1 MERWSGKR
9 YHSWSWHLQSVF
21 GEKVAKISLDAGFTC
36 PHRRGTSGG
45 CIYCSP
51 RGSGDFA
58 GEAGKTIPAQF
69 QEMAAKAR
77 EKWPEVR
84 KFIAYFQAY
93 TNTLAPVSQLESLYN
108 QALEQEGV

>member
-51 RGSGDFA
+51 G
-58 GEAGKTIPAQF
+58 
-69 QEMAAKAR
+69 AAAILPVR
-77 EKWPEVR
+77 LERQYLLSFRRWPQRPGNGR
-84 KFIAYFQAY
+84 K
-93 TNTLAPVSQLESLYN
+93 
-108 QALEQEGV
+108 